1 MRRRL
6 VRRGNGASPL
16 AAPLSG
22 SSTGD
27 RAYRPCRG
35 QILEGARV
43 AVTDADE
50 DTGQDADYVVGY
62 VVGWRPAG
70 SPDGAVS
77 GGAERTILR

>member
-6 VRRGNGASPL
+6 VRRGNGAGPL

-27 RAYRPCRG
+27 RAYRSSGG
-35 QILEGARV
+35 QILEGGWV
-43 AVTDADE
+43 AVTDADK
-50 DTGQDADYVVGY
+50 DTGQDADY